1 MYYYLPPYFFRLFQ
15 KALLEIY
22 LSSVSNKAMP
32 NSKKLFTF
40 FKGIEVDGFISNNF
54 QNDF

>member
-1 MYYYLPPYFFRLFQ
+1 MYHYLPPYFFRLFQ